1 MSVGIEVVYRLQM
14 VGIDMVYR
22 SPGEDRGT
30 VPLTSFQEDDAQV
43 SYQTCWLGC
52 ITDRW
57 DSSAIGSRY
66 DSVSIW
72 RLLWQ
77 AKLGRCYIM
86 VSEQF
91 IPVEPEGRTNYAS
104 GNQTVTG
111 GRDRGR
117 DRGRIGT
124 ADPETTGNDLVNFM
138 ATLENMVAAMQV
150 TAEALGN
157 QAESGNDANG
167 DNGPMTV
174 VMFLKI
180 HPPIFGGT
188 TNPTKADNWFQ
199 AIERALQAQQVP
211 EDKCVE
217 FATYLLA
224 GEAQYW
230 WQGTTAKKL
239 ELLQLKQDQMSV
251 AKYMNKLEELCRFSR
266 IRQGTP
272 GDFEEW
278 KCIKYEGGLRSDILS
293 SVGLMKIRIFSD
305 LVNKSRLVEECLKK
319 AAVARS
325 ESREFCRR
333 VHNQNF
339 APRGQEFKRSGSRQ
353 ASDKEKQ
360 VTPYLE
366 DVRCQ
371 RCKSFHPNRPYRKGL
386 GLCYRCE
393 APGYISRNCSRRK
406 VQDADQS

>member
-57 DSSAIGSRY
+57 DSSAI
-66 DSVSIW
+66 
-72 RLLWQ
+72 
-77 AKLGRCYIM
+77 
-86 VSEQF
+86 
-91 IPVEPEGRTNYAS
+91 

-224 GEAQYW
+224 GEAQ
-230 WQGTTAKKL
+230 TAKKL